1 MSSDDTPVT
10 NLDAPAERDEGS
22 DPSLD
27 DFVALSRTRKSIRG
41 FLDDPVPEEVIHR
54 VLEAANNA
62 PSAANS
68 QPWEFVVVRDQ
79 AQRERIGEAFRKE
92 LEYKD
97 DAADPDFP
105 SLGYT
110 GFVNAPVT
118 IVIVGDTRY
127 QQWWP
132 HLLDGSREKMYQHS
146 IAAAMMSLQLAAASA
161 GLGTVWNTT
170 RRPTQFRLAEILD
183 LPDYCRAVL
192 VTPLGYP
199 TPEQA
204 EKSRAKIPVE
214 YKIHEETLDR
224 DRLPDIEDLAEGK
237 TKDNWLP
244 RTYHG
249 ATAKHVRSRER

>member
-1 MSSDDTPVT
+1 MSSDDAAAPESAPDEAAETT
-10 NLDAPAERDEGS
+10 LDAFVTLAER
-22 DPSLD
+22 
-27 DFVALSRTRKSIRG
+27 RKSIRG
-41 FLDDPVPEEVIHR
+41 FLDEPVEDEVLHR

-79 AQRERIGEAFRKE
+79 AQRERIGEAFRQE
-92 LEYKD
+92 LEYKK
-97 DAADPDFP
+97 DAADPEFP
-105 SLGYT
+105 ALGYT
-110 GFVNAPVT
+110 GFANAPVT
-118 IVIVGDTRY
+118 IVLVGDTRY

-132 HLLDGSREKMYQHS
+132 HLLDGSREKMFQHS
-146 IAAAMMSLQLAAASA
+146 IAAAMMSLQLAAAAA

-170 RRPTQFRLAEILD
+170 RRPTQSRLREILD

-199 TPEQA
+199 TPEQQ

-214 YKIHEETLDR
+214 YKIHEDTLDR
-224 DRLPDIEDLAEGK
+224 DRLPTIEEIAEGK

-249 ATAKHVRSRER
+249 ATATHARSRER

>member
-1 MSSDDTPVT
+1 MSSNDSSVSENDV
-10 NLDAPAERDEGS
+10 RDGWVGAS
-22 DPSLD
+22 VPSLD
-27 DFVALSRTRKSIRG
+27 AFVDLAQTRRSIRG
-41 FLDDPVPEEVIHR
+41 FLDEPVPDKVLHR
-54 VLEAANNA
+54 VLEAANHA

-79 AQRERIGEAFRKE
+79 AQRERIGEAFQKE
-92 LEYKD
+92 LQYKD
-97 DAADPDFP
+97 EAADPEFP
-105 SLGYT
+105 SFGYT
-110 GFVNAPVT
+110 GFANAPMA

-132 HLLDGSREKMYQHS
+132 HLLDGSREKMFQHTIS
-146 IAAAMMSLQLAAASA
+146 AAMMSLQLAAAAA

-170 RRPTQFRLAEILD
+170 RQPTQFRLKEILD

-199 TPEQA
+199 TEDQRK
-204 EKSRAKIPVE
+204 KSRAKIPVE

-224 DRLPDIEDLAEGK
+224 DRLPDIEDIAEGK
-237 TKDNWLP
+237 VKDNWLP
-244 RTYHG
+244 RTYLG